1 MFGGANRGHAKAGRQ
16 ALIHTHA
23 HAHAHTHKNARTHA
37 HSHWHMVRVFLR
49 AFHVLGGI
57 GFDVSDFL
65 THGSKQ
71 PSLSIEDFLDEW

>member
-1 MFGGANRGHAKAGRQ
+1 
-16 ALIHTHA
+16 
-23 HAHAHTHKNARTHA
+23 
-37 HSHWHMVRVFLR
+37 MVRVLLR